1 MSQTDMSNILRDV
14 SLCYSA
20 AMSRWQPD
28 APLRLQQAAME
39 LFLEKGY
46 EGTTVEE
53 IAQRAELTQRTFFRY
68 FADKREVLFY
78 GTGAFEAAVVDGVR
92 KGKAVD
98 PLERVVRTFETVAS
112 EYFDSRAE
120 AVRRR
125 RDVIQS
131 SPELQER
138 EGQKMGRIIEQAS
151 AVLIEEGLEATT
163 ARFAVELGVLV
174 FRRAFAQWAE
184 AEGTTLAATL
194 RVTLGQLRGLT
205 LTTPTAP

>member
-1 MSQTDMSNILRDV
+1 
-14 SLCYSA
+14 
-20 AMSRWQPD
+20 MSRWQPD
-28 APLRLQQAAME
+28 APLRLQQAALE

-53 IAQRAELTQRTFFRY
+53 IAGRAELTQRTFFRY

-78 GTGAFEAAVVDGVR
+78 KTEEFEAAVVEGLR
-92 KGKAVD
+92 AEKATD
-98 PLERVVRTFETVAS
+98 PLERIVRTFESVAS
-112 EYFDSRAE
+112 AYFDSRAE

-125 RDVIQS
+125 RLVIQS

-138 EGQKMGRIIEQAS
+138 EGQKMGRIIERAS
-151 AVLIEEGLEATT
+151 AILIDEGIEAST
-163 ARFAVELGVLV
+163 AHFAVELGVLV

-184 AEGTTLAATL
+184 AEGSTLAATI

-205 LTTPTAP
+205 LTIPARH

>member
-1 MSQTDMSNILRDV
+1 
-14 SLCYSA
+14 
-20 AMSRWQPD
+20 
-28 APLRLQQAAME
+28 ME

-53 IAQRAELTQRTFFRY
+53 IAQKAELTQRTFFRY

-78 GTGAFEAAVVDGVR
+78 KTEEFEAVVVDEVR
-92 KGKAVD
+92 QEKAAD
-98 PLERVVRTFETVAS
+98 PLERVVRAFEAVAS
-112 EYFDSRAE
+112 GYFDSRAE

-125 RDVIQS
+125 RLVIQS

-138 EGQKMGRIIEQAS
+138 EGQKMGRIIERAS
-151 AVLIEEGLEATT
+151 AVLLDEGVEAST

-184 AEGTTLAATL
+184 AEGTTLAATI
-194 RVTLGQLRGLT
+194 RSTLGQLRGLT
-205 LTTPTAP
+205 LAIPTVP

>member
-1 MSQTDMSNILRDV
+1 
-14 SLCYSA
+14 
-20 AMSRWQPD
+20 
-28 APLRLQQAAME
+28 ME

-92 KGKAVD
+92 KGKSAD
-98 PLERVVRTFETVAS
+98 PLERVVGTFEAVAS
-112 EYFDSRAE
+112 EYFDFRAE
-120 AVRRR
+120 AVKRRR
-125 RDVIQS
+125 SVIQS

-151 AVLIEEGLEATT
+151 AVLIAEGIEATT

-174 FRRAFAQWAE
+174 FRRAFAQWADS
-184 AEGTTLAATL
+184 EGTTLAGTI
-194 RVTLGQLRGLT
+194 RVTMGQLRGLT
-205 LTTPTAP
+205 LTIPAVP

>member
-1 MSQTDMSNILRDV
+1 
-14 SLCYSA
+14 
-20 AMSRWQPD
+20 
-28 APLRLQQAAME
+28 LRLQQAAIE

-46 EGTTVEE
+46 ERTTVEE

-68 FADKREVLFY
+68 FSDKREVLFF
-78 GTGAFEAAVVDGVR
+78 GTGEFEAAVVDGVR
-92 KGKAVD
+92 KGKAAD
-98 PLERVVRTFETVAS
+98 PLERIVGAFEALAS
-112 EYFDSRAE
+112 GHFDSRSE

-125 RDVIQS
+125 SSVIQS

-151 AVLIEEGLEATT
+151 AVLMDEGIEATT

-184 AEGTTLAATL
+184 ADGSSLAATI
-194 RVTLGQLRGLT
+194 RVTLEQLRGLT
-205 LTTPTAP
+205 LTIPTAP

>member
-1 MSQTDMSNILRDV
+1 
-14 SLCYSA
+14 
-20 AMSRWQPD
+20 MSRWQPD

-68 FADKREVLFY
+68 FTDKREVLFY
-78 GTGAFEAAVVDGVR
+78 KTEEFEAAVVDGVR
-92 KGKAVD
+92 QGKAAD
-98 PLERVVRTFETVAS
+98 PLERVVRSFEAMAAG
-112 EYFDSRAE
+112 YFDSRAE

-125 RDVIQS
+125 RGVIQS

-138 EGQKMGRIIEQAS
+138 EGQKMGRIIERATE
-151 AVLIEEGLEATT
+151 VLINEGIEAST

-174 FRRAFAQWAE
+174 FRRAFAQWADDE
-184 AEGTTLAATL
+184 ETTLAATI
-194 RVTLGQLRGLT
+194 RVTLGQLRGLI
-205 LTTPTAP
+205 LTIPRAP

>member
-1 MSQTDMSNILRDV
+1 
-14 SLCYSA
+14 
-20 AMSRWQPD
+20 MSRWQPD

-39 LFLEKGY
+39 LFLERGY
-46 EGTTVEE
+46 EGTTVAE

-68 FADKREVLFY
+68 FADKREVLFFK
-78 GTGAFEAAVVDGVR
+78 AEEFEAAVVDGVR
-92 KGKAVD
+92 KEKAVD
-98 PLERVVRTFETVAS
+98 PLERVVRTFEAVAS
-112 EYFDSRAE
+112 GYFDSRAE

-151 AVLIEEGLEATT
+151 AVLIDEGIDART

-174 FRRAFAQWAE
+174 FRRAFDQWAE
-184 AEGTTLAATL
+184 AEGTTLTATI
-194 RVTLGQLRGLT
+194 RVTLGQLRTLT
-205 LTTPTAP
+205 LMIPTAP